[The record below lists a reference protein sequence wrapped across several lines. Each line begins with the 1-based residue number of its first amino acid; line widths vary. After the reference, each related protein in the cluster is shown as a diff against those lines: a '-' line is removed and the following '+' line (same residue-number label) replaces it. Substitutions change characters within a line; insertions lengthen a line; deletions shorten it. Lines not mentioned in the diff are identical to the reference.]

1 MKQSEGFIKT
11 ISYTNLLIT
20 FSCNTSALIRVFSYY
35 WNDCVL
41 IPWES
46 CPCWFFAAI
55 HAKPS
60 HDPSQ
65 FILCSSGYILC
76 CGSHVSTTMLY
87 NWLTTI
93 LNGCALVSVHQC
105 LWACQHDVYNFFG
118 ALNMFVVVLMSCQL
132 WFVLVLQTGSLCYG
146 PLPVRWLSFVP
157 SGRSQV
163 PSLVLA
169 VKKVLVHFH
178 FQCTWSMVELS
189 F

>member
-1 MKQSEGFIKT
+1 MILHSLYYAAQVIYYAVGA
-11 ISYTNLLIT
+11 T
-20 FSCNTSALIRVFSYY
+20 FR
-35 WNDCVL
+35 
-41 IPWES
+41 P
-46 CPCWFFAAI
+46 
-55 HAKPS
+55 
-60 HDPSQ
+60 Q
-65 FILCSSGYILC
+65 C
-76 CGSHVSTTMLY
+76 C

-178 FQCTWSMVELS
+178 VQCT
-189 F
+189 